1 MRTLAIVLALG
12 GVAACNWTTF
22 DDLANTTWVNSTQKP
37 DQKSSDWGLAI
48 QRGSMNGTPGRLA
61 VLGTNSTVYTA
72 LSYGTDGKSELDAG
86 VVDDQLNGEALL
98 QDQPILLADPTT
110 DNLSLVTPTQDSG
123 AVAFTGTTSLQVVQF
138 AAGTIPTGAAY
149 MKLTN
154 SPATDVLFVAI
165 GDLVLPN
172 IGCPSFMPPQLTLED
187 EVTSAD
193 NPVMVAAMAGVP
205 ISSPMHDDLVVW
217 ATNGKLYVY
226 PDFDSAASPIND
238 VSCPINLDQT
248 LHAATVTDTGFMPGT
263 GAQLLVD
270 GKLVVVTGEKV
281 GSSSGS
287 NSPESLIVTYDV
299 STGTPTLVGAPID
312 RNDGVGLH
320 AAVIQ
325 AYNGQSYVFAGFPT
339 APVNSLT
346 TGVVEVFSYDGT
358 NGIDPQPVQTLY
370 DAQPDENELFGR
382 SLAIMPYEGA
392 NVLAVG
398 ASNEVFAYFQ
408 IVDSGGSPIYEDPRT
423 N

>member
-1 MRTLAIVLALG
+1 MRTLAMAIALG
-12 GVAACNWTTF
+12 GLAACNWTTF

-37 DQKSSDWGLAI
+37 DQKSSDWGVAL

-138 AAGTIPTGAAY
+138 SAGTIPTGAAY
-149 MKLTN
+149 MKVSN
-154 SPATDVLFVAI
+154 SATAVLFVAI

-172 IGCPSFMPPQLTLED
+172 IGCPNFKPPQLTLED
-187 EVTSAD
+187 ENAAAD
-193 NPVMVAAMAGVP
+193 NPVMVAAMIGVP
-205 ISSPMHDDLVVW
+205 ITSPMHDDLVVW
-217 ATNGKLYVY
+217 GTDGKLYVY
-226 PDFDSAASPIND
+226 PNFDAAAAPIND

-263 GAQLLVD
+263 GAQLFVD
-270 GKLVVVTGEKV
+270 GNLVIVTGQKI
-281 GSSSGS
+281 GSSSGT
-287 NSPESLIVTYDV
+287 NSPESLIVVYDV

-339 APVNSLT
+339 APVNSMT
-346 TGVVEVFSYDGT
+346 TGVVEVFSYDGV
-358 NGIDPQPVQTLY
+358 NGVDPQPVQTLY

-392 NVLAVG
+392 NILAVG
-398 ASNEVFAYFQ
+398 ASNEVFAYYQ